1 MELFADGSVFRYRH
15 HEHFRRAVAEGG
27 AKRVRLIL
35 AGPLCKMSVAG
46 DDGGFCDAVPDLSQL
61 EAGGVEL
68 AVAPGAGAVH
78 QREAMWC
85 GLSQQSGTDCLRRA
99 DHGDAGQE
107 KD

>member
-46 DDGGFCDAVPDLSQL
+46 DDGVFVMRFPTS
-61 EAGGVEL
+61 
-68 AVAPGAGAVH
+68 
-78 QREAMWC
+78 R
-85 GLSQQSGTDCLRRA
+85 SLRRA
-99 DHGDAGQE
+99 VSNWLSLQGLGLSINGRPCGVVCRNNPELTA
-107 KD
+107 